1 MDRPTVLLIDDDTG
15 NLRVF
20 ERVFRKRYVTL
31 SASTGVMALAL
42 IRDAPAIAVAFVD
55 FIMPDTS
62 AAVVLAALR
71 TARPSIAR
79 YLLTGYG
86 EMVETTL
93 LQHQGLCRAVLAKPW
108 DRATIEAAVED
119 AVATMSERSARG

>member
-1 MDRPTVLLIDDDTG
+1 
-15 NLRVF
+15 
-20 ERVFRKRYVTL
+20 
-31 SASTGVMALAL
+31 
-42 IRDAPAIAVAFVD
+42 
-55 FIMPDTS
+55 
-62 AAVVLAALR
+62 LAALR
-71 TARPSIAR
+71 TARPSTAR

-86 EMVETTL
+86 EMVETTM